1 MRHLWG
7 LKSLSRGQRA
17 NTGRLVAQIPA
28 KLIPCQG
35 GRIRCCSF
43 YLEECKIY
51 LTLSLLPDHVFWAE
65 KEVAGG
71 AGMRSFL
78 HRFFLKLFTYVTAD
92 WCLFQYLF
100 FKNHLLFYCQLC
112 YICWDNSRPPRYA
125 VPFSSAKKYEQV
137 EQTKDIQVII
147 RVPNSFPD
155 NTYS

>member
-1 MRHLWG
+1 MLVGHRRSSGTEEKGKRFDLTLVWSKILQRFSHFQEISGRKTIRNRVKGGQTFNFVEVRHLWG

-92 WCLFQYLF
+92 RCL
-100 FKNHLLFYCQLC
+100 
-112 YICWDNSRPPRYA
+112 I
-125 VPFSSAKKYEQV
+125 V
-137 EQTKDIQVII
+137 
-147 RVPNSFPD
+147 
-155 NTYS
+155 

>member
-1 MRHLWG
+1 M
-7 LKSLSRGQRA
+7 SRGQRA

-78 HRFFLKLFTYVTAD
+78 HRSLIVFSLVFLSFVALQMD
-92 WCLFQYLF
+92 FQCVGKTL
-100 FKNHLLFYCQLC
+100 LLF
-112 YICWDNSRPPRYA
+112 RYA
-125 VPFSSAKKYEQV
+125 LPFCSPEKYEQ
-137 EQTKDIQVII
+137 EQSKDIEVI
-147 RVPNSFPD
+147 
-155 NTYS
+155 

>member
-1 MRHLWG
+1 MLVGHRRSSETEEKGKPLFGQKSSRGFLTSHSLPRETRNRVKWGQTFDFVEVRHLWG

-78 HRFFLKLFTYVTAD
+78 HRFFLKLFKYLTAD
-92 WCLFQYLF
+92 WQFSTTQICCA
-100 FKNHLLFYCQLC
+100 LLFC
-112 YICWDNSRPPRYA
+112 
-125 VPFSSAKKYEQV
+125 
-137 EQTKDIQVII
+137 
-147 RVPNSFPD
+147 
-155 NTYS
+155 